1 MQPIDHLFRGAR
13 LDPAAVAI
21 EFGEESI
28 TYAEL
33 VRRVEALAAAFQAI
47 DPRPQSRVGVSGYNT
62 PEHVIAMLAAFAA
75 GKVWVPLNP
84 LNGRAE
90 LDAFIAATTPSIIVA
105 DANCMDRFTPGSATV
120 ILGRGA
126 GDGDDSIANLLQRHD
141 AEDLDRPDLGPE
153 DLVGIKFT
161 GGSTGRPKGVMQSLR
176 CVNTVVATQLLSIGF
191 DSTSRHLLASP
202 ITHGTGTYIL
212 PTLSQGGRLVI
223 IERARAS
230 DILDAF
236 EHRGVTGVFLPPTV
250 IYNILAEDGVAERT
264 YPALRHLIYAGAP
277 MRPEQIRAAQ
287 RAFGPVIETS
297 FGQTEAPQIIT
308 YQRAREF
315 AEEANL
321 ASVGRASALTRVEI
335 MAPDGRILPAG
346 EEGEIVV
353 KGDIVMKGYLDQ
365 PEETAKTIVN
375 GWLHTGDI
383 GVIDSRGYLF
393 IKGRSREVII
403 SGGFNVYPADV
414 EGALGRHASV
424 KECVVFGVE
433 DAKWGERV
441 EAAVELHDGA
451 TATAEALTAFV
462 RELLGP
468 IKTPKAIH
476 ILDQLPRSPVGKVL
490 RRETKAIVHGTSK
503 DQRRA
508 ERRA

>member
-1 MQPIDHLFRGAR
+1 MQPIDHLYRGAS
-13 LDPAAVAI
+13 LDPASVAI
-21 EFGEESI
+21 EAGEERL

-33 VRRVEALAAAFQAI
+33 VERVNALAVAFQAI
-47 DPRPQSRVGVSGYNT
+47 DPRPQSRVGVAAYNT

-84 LNGRAE
+84 LNGRGE
-90 LDAFIAATTPSIIVA
+90 LDAFIAATAPSIIVA
-105 DANCMDRFTPGSATV
+105 DADCLDRFTPGRAVV

-126 GDGDDSIANLLQRHD
+126 GDGDSSIAKLRLCHD
-141 AEDLDRPDLGPE
+141 AGDLKRPDLAPE

-161 GGSTGRPKGVMQSLR
+161 GGSTGKPKGVMQSLR
-176 CVNTVVATQLLSIGF
+176 CVNTVIATQLLCIGF
-191 DSTSRHLLASP
+191 DSSSRHLLASP

-223 IERARAS
+223 VARARAP

-250 IYNILAEDGVAERT
+250 IYNLLAEDGVAERA
-264 YPALRHLIYAGAP
+264 YPALKHLIYAGAP
-277 MRPEQIRAAQ
+277 MRPEQIRAA
-287 RAFGPVIETS
+287 RTVFGPVIETS

-308 YQRAREF
+308 YQRAHEF
-315 AEEANL
+315 AEEANFT
-321 ASVGRASALTRVEI
+321 SVGRASPLTRVEI

-365 PEETAKTIVN
+365 PEETAKTIID
-375 GWLHTGDI
+375 GWLHTGDV

-414 EGALGRHASV
+414 EGALGRHEAV

-441 EAAVELHDGA
+441 EAAIELHDGA
-451 TATAEALTAFV
+451 SAAPEALAAFV
-462 RELLGP
+462 RDLLGP

-476 ILDQLPRSPVGKVL
+476 VLDQLPRSPVGKVL
-490 RRETKAIVHGTSK
+490 RRETKAIAQQPTRNQPK
-503 DQRRA
+503 A
-508 ERRA
+508 ERQA